1 MLLLW
6 SIYCPLFGQSGS
18 VLSAAKIDSVRVIST
33 DTLSIDTIW
42 SNIQRVA
49 LAPQGD
55 IRLRRF
61 KSQKIVFD
69 TLPAKYA
76 FQLDLNHQ
84 LGQPFQNIQLILADT
99 TVGGAGIATFQYID
113 TFTQPCRP
121 VLLIKPSLS
130 IKRQVAQLAAYRYL
144 PAQPTLQYR
153 IRQAVVRT
161 YSNQGKDTLH
171 LVLVQKPGMK
181 AVEDNLRVVTKK
193 KGQIVHQKKER
204 IITAKKYP
212 AILSQPTGIRYLP
225 RLKPLSLR
233 YSTFY
238 PRDTM
243 IFTVTAV
250 GKKTLKQVELIDNQ
264 SVVRRRMLNT
274 AVFSDTVVV
283 VNERYFDF
291 KISANPSW
299 TKQAVQLDVR
309 CIRPTRFDT
318 SYIQL
323 DTIFDIDTRLTYDT
337 LAFLIKDDSM
347 LLAATRNI
355 ESNPNGQ
362 WDLLV
367 PPLLAD
373 KDTLHLLYVAYWFGI
388 NRPCLDQYQ
397 FLEASVPKTWS
408 LPGVPPALCAV
419 ALQYPLILPR
429 ITISDVDVQLNII
442 DAKGNKH
449 RLEASL
455 LKNSGIITADALKAL
470 IYPKS
475 KPLPKSLPLYHFL
488 VHFNNKNTVNAYPLQ
503 FKMIAFYSKVTSKK
517 SVLNIIGTKQKK
529 LK

>member
-1 MLLLW
+1 
-6 SIYCPLFGQSGS
+6 
-18 VLSAAKIDSVRVIST
+18 VRIIRT
-33 DTLSIDTIW
+33 DTLSIDTVW
-42 SNIQRVA
+42 SNTQKVA
-49 LAPQGD
+49 LTPRGD

-61 KSQKIVFD
+61 KSKKIDFD
-69 TLPAKYA
+69 TIPANYA

-84 LGQPFQNIQLILADT
+84 LGQPFQDIQLILADT
-99 TVGGAGIATFQYID
+99 TLRNAGIATFQYTD

-153 IRQAVVRT
+153 IRQTVVRT

-171 LVLVQKPGMK
+171 LVLIQKSGERG
-181 AVEDNLRVVTKK
+181 VEDNLRVVTKK

-204 IITAKKYP
+204 NITAKRYP

-243 IFTVTAV
+243 IFTVTTV

-264 SVVRRRMLNT
+264 SIVRHRMLNT
-274 AVFSDTVVV
+274 AVFSDTLVV

-323 DTIFDIDTRLTYDT
+323 DTIFDIDTLLTYDT
-337 LAFLIKDDSM
+337 LAFSIKDDSL
-347 LLAATRNI
+347 LLAARMNI

-362 WDLLV
+362 LELFV
-367 PPLLAD
+367 PLLIAN
-373 KDTLHLLYVAYWFGI
+373 KDTLHLLFIAYWFGI
-388 NRPCLDQYQ
+388 NRPCLNQYQ
-397 FLEASVPKTWS
+397 FLEASVPKTWA
-408 LPGVPPALCAV
+408 LPGVPPALCAF
-419 ALQYPLILPR
+419 ALKYPLILPR
-429 ITISDVDVQLNII
+429 ITISDVGVEFNTMGS
-442 DAKGNKH
+442 KGK
-449 RLEASL
+449 LPVLGASL
-455 LKNSGIITADALKAL
+455 AQNSGIITAQTLKAQMKTAQL
-470 IYPKS
+470 
-475 KPLPKSLPLYHFL
+475 PLPTYHFF
-488 VHFNNKNTVNAYPLQ
+488 VHFKNRNTVNAYPLQ